1 MSLVSVRIGVGLGP
15 TAAAEGLTTVVDHL
29 EAAGI
34 DSLWFSE
41 QVSAPMV
48 DPVIGLAHAAART
61 RRLKLGTGVMVLPG
75 RHPVL
80 VAKQLASLAWL
91 APRRIL
97 PVFGLQPAR
106 ETERLFFPVP
116 AGRRGAVLDESLT
129 LVRLLLTK
137 PRVTFHGEF
146 FQVDDASVGLLPGG
160 PLDLWLGGSAPAGL
174 RRVGRLA
181 DGWLGSFLTPAEA
194 ADAIKIVQDA
204 AAEAGREVP
213 DDHYGMSMPVAL
225 DHDVDPRLLTTLAA
239 RRPGADPRTLV
250 PHGWDELRRTITD
263 HVTAGV
269 TKFVVRPAAPPSSW
283 ENFIEQFSAE
293 LLPLQT

>member
-1 MSLVSVRIGVGLGP
+1 MKVRVGLGLGP
-15 TAAAEGLTTVVDHL
+15 TATSADLAALVDRL
-29 EAAGI
+29 EEVGV

-41 QVSAPMV
+41 QVSAPVV
-48 DPVIGLAHAAART
+48 DPVVGLAHAASRT
-61 RRLKLGTGVMVLPG
+61 RRLKLGTGVSVLPG

-106 ETERLFFPVP
+106 EAERAFFPVP

-129 LVRLLLTK
+129 LVRRLLSE
-137 PRVTFHGEF
+137 PRVTASGEF
-146 FQVDDASVGLLPGG
+146 FDVEEASVGLLPER

-194 ADAIKIVQDA
+194 ADAVRVIRGA
-204 AAEAGREVP
+204 AAEAGREV
-213 DDHYGMSMPVAL
+213 DEDHYGMSLPVVL
-225 DHDVDPRLLTTLAA
+225 DGADERLLAVVAA
-239 RRPGADPRTLV
+239 RRPGTDPRTLV
-250 PHGWDELRRTITD
+250 PHGWDELRRVID
-263 HVTAGV
+263 EHVAGGV
-269 TKFVVRPAAPPSSW
+269 SKFVVRPAGHPGPWDRFVDEFA
-283 ENFIEQFSAE
+283 EQ
-293 LLPLQT
+293 LLPVQT

>member
-1 MSLVSVRIGVGLGP
+1 VTGGEVRIGLGLGST
-15 TAAAEGLTTVVDHL
+15 TASGDLAALVDRL
-29 EAAGI
+29 EQAGV

-41 QVSAPMV
+41 QVTAPVV
-48 DPVIGLAHAAART
+48 DPVVGLAHAASRT
-61 RRLKLGTGVMVLPG
+61 RRLKLGTGVSVLPG

-106 ETERLFFPVP
+106 EAERAYFPVP

-129 LVRLLLTK
+129 LVRRLLSEH
-137 PRVTFHGEF
+137 RVTFRGEF
-146 FQVDDASVGLLPGG
+146 FQVEDASVGFRLER

-194 ADAIKIVQDA
+194 AAAVRDIRAA
-204 AAEAGREVP
+204 AAEAGREVAE
-213 DDHYGMSMPVAL
+213 DHYGMSLPVAL
-225 DHDVDPRLLTTLAA
+225 DGADQRLLATVAA
-239 RRPGADPRTLV
+239 RRPGTDPRTLV
-250 PHGWDELRRTITD
+250 PQGWAELRRVVTE
-263 HVTAGV
+263 HVAAGV
-269 TKFVVRPAAPPSSW
+269 TKFVVRPAGSPGSW
-283 ENFIEQFSAE
+283 DRFVDEFVTE